1 MRSRSQGSEHRPESC
16 KTGKKTLDK
25 HKLTWYNKAR
35 KRKENKAMTKQEI
48 LNRIEK
54 LEDRYFYLNMKDH
67 WTEADY
73 EREYELRCELYDLKK
88 ELKALQEEE

>member
-1 MRSRSQGSEHRPESC
+1 
-16 KTGKKTLDK
+16 
-25 HKLTWYNKAR
+25 
-35 KRKENKAMTKQEI
+35 MTKQEI
-48 LNRIEK
+48 LNRIERV
-54 LEDRYFYLNMKDH
+54 EDLYFYINMKDR